1 LVGRENSFEWFPAIV
16 IRMKDLKKGHHLPRC
31 FEEVGVAKK
40 KVLFFYPRFVEEYK
54 ALLEEEIP
62 EAEFMI
68 CTNREEMEKAAP
80 EAEIALVGMTFPQDL
95 FKKMPRLE
103 WVQALA
109 AGVEGYMQ
117 NADQFKHIPVCRMTG
132 AFGKYMA
139 EYVLAYVLY
148 FCQDIPRA
156 LRSQREKRWDP
167 YRMEFIHQKTL
178 GVMGLGHI
186 GKAVAQ
192 KANAAGMRVV
202 SWDMAPAEAPFV
214 ARQFGPE
221 EMALF
226 LKGADFVILT
236 LPATPAT
243 RNLADRSF
251 FKAMK
256 KTAYLINICRGA
268 VVDEDALQEALRSGQ
283 IAGAV
288 IDAMKEEPL
297 PQESPLWD
305 CPNLIVTAHISGPSL
320 PADMVKIFKENFSRF
335 MNKEPL
341 LGLIDFERGF

>member
-1 LVGRENSFEWFPAIV
+1 
-16 IRMKDLKKGHHLPRC
+16 MKSHLKVAKTIFLSLAYEY
-31 FEEVGVAKK
+31 FEEDMMAKK

-54 ALLEEEIP
+54 ALLEKEVP

-68 CTNREEMEKAAP
+68 CTNREEMERYAP

-95 FKKMPRLE
+95 FKKMVKLE
-103 WVQALA
+103 WIQALA
-109 AGVEGYMQ
+109 AGVESYIQ
-117 NADQFKHIPVCRMTG
+117 NAEQFKRIPVCRITG

-156 LRSQREKRWDP
+156 LKAQREKRWDP
-167 YRMEFIHQKTL
+167 FRMEFIHQKTL

-192 KANAAGMRVV
+192 EARDAGMRVV
-202 SWDMAPAEAPFV
+202 SWDMAPADAPYV
-214 ARQFGPE
+214 ERQFGSKEMPGFLE
-221 EMALF
+221 E
-226 LKGADFVILT
+226 ADFVVLT

-243 RNLADRSF
+243 KNLVGRDF

-268 VVDEDALQEALRSGQ
+268 IVDEDALVEALRSGQ

-297 PQESPLWD
+297 PKESLLWD

-320 PADMVKIFKENFSRF
+320 PGDMVEIFKENFRRF
-335 MNKEPL
+335 LKKEPL
-341 LGLIDFERGF
+341 IGLIDFSRGF

>member
-1 LVGRENSFEWFPAIV
+1 
-16 IRMKDLKKGHHLPRC
+16 LKVAKTIFLSLAYEY
-31 FEEVGVAKK
+31 FEEDMMAKK

-54 ALLEEEIP
+54 ALLEKEVP

-68 CTNREEMEKAAP
+68 CTNREEMERYAP

-95 FKKMPRLE
+95 FKKMVKLE
-103 WVQALA
+103 WIQALA
-109 AGVEGYMQ
+109 AGVESYIQ
-117 NADQFKHIPVCRMTG
+117 NAEQFKRIPVCRITG

-156 LRSQREKRWDP
+156 LKAQREKRWDP
-167 YRMEFIHQKTL
+167 FRMEFIHQKTL

-192 KANAAGMRVV
+192 EARDAGMRVV
-202 SWDMAPAEAPFV
+202 SWDMAPADAPYV
-214 ARQFGPE
+214 ERQFGSKEMPGFLE
-221 EMALF
+221 E
-226 LKGADFVILT
+226 ADFVVLT

-243 RNLADRSF
+243 KNLVGRDF

-268 VVDEDALQEALRSGQ
+268 IVDEDALVEALRSGQ

-297 PQESPLWD
+297 PKESLLWD

-320 PADMVKIFKENFSRF
+320 PGDMVEIFKENFRRF
-335 MNKEPL
+335 LKKEPL
-341 LGLIDFERGF
+341 IGLIDFSRGF

>member
-1 LVGRENSFEWFPAIV
+1 MGK
-16 IRMKDLKKGHHLPRC
+16 M
-31 FEEVGVAKK
+31 

-54 ALLEEEIP
+54 ALLEKNVP
-62 EAEFMI
+62 EADFMI
-68 CTNREEMEKAAP
+68 CTNREEMEKYAP

-95 FKKMPRLE
+95 FKRMPKLE

-109 AGVEGYMQ
+109 AGVESYIQ
-117 NADQFKHIPVCRMTG
+117 NAEQFKRIPVCRITG

-148 FCQDIPRA
+148 FCQNIPRVLKA
-156 LRSQREKRWDP
+156 QREKKWDP
-167 YRMEFIHQKTL
+167 FRMEFIHQKTL

-186 GKAVAQ
+186 GKEVAQ
-192 KANAAGMRVV
+192 KARAAGMRVV
-202 SWDMAPAEAPFV
+202 SWDMARADAPYV
-214 ARQFGPE
+214 ERQFGSR
-221 EMALF
+221 EMRDF
-226 LKGADFVILT
+226 LKETDFVVLT

-243 RNLADRSF
+243 KNLAGRDF

-268 VVDEDALQEALRSGQ
+268 IVDENTLVEALRSGQ

-297 PQESPLWD
+297 PKENPLWD

-320 PADMVKIFKENFSRF
+320 PEDMVEIFKENFRRF
-335 MNKEPL
+335 LRKEPL
-341 LGLIDFERGF
+341 LGLIDFSRGF

>member
-1 LVGRENSFEWFPAIV
+1 
-16 IRMKDLKKGHHLPRC
+16 MT
-31 FEEVGVAKK
+31 KK

-54 ALLEEEIP
+54 SLLEKNVP
-62 EAEFMI
+62 EADFMV
-68 CTNREEMEKAAP
+68 CRNREDMEKYAP

-95 FKKMPRLE
+95 FRRMPRLE

-109 AGVEGYMQ
+109 AGVENYIQ
-117 NADQFKHIPVCRMTG
+117 NAEQFKHIPVCRIAG

-148 FCQDIPRA
+148 FCQNIPRVLKA
-156 LRSQREKRWDP
+156 QREKKWDP
-167 YRMEFIHQKTL
+167 FRMEFIHQKTL

-186 GKAVAQ
+186 GKTVAQ
-192 KANAAGMRVV
+192 KARDAGMRVV
-202 SWDMAPAEAPFV
+202 SWDMARADAPFV
-214 ARQFGPE
+214 ERQFGSQ
-221 EMALF
+221 EMPGF
-226 LKGADFVILT
+226 LQKADFVVLT

-243 RNLADRSF
+243 KNLVDRSF

-268 VVDEDALQEALRSGQ
+268 IVDENALVEALTSSQ

-297 PQESPLWD
+297 PPESPLWEI
-305 CPNLIVTAHISGPSL
+305 PNLIVTSHISGPSL
-320 PADMVKIFKENFSRF
+320 PEDMVEVFKENFRRF
-335 MNKEPL
+335 VRKEPL
-341 LGLIDFERGF
+341 IGLIDFSRGF